1 MSQQSRANRCAIRT
15 EATDP
20 PPTPPTNP
28 NTPLHP
34 AARHVCIHVLK
45 ELASLGLFV
54 LFVLVLLL
62 VLFFSQPNRRSQVT
76 KWYASTPSTPQ
87 LTNSTTHPHP
97 TPLTG
102 RLSQPEFCQ
111 KVGNEGSSHVWK
123 RAPPN
128 TASCRTRVTLCPC
141 DSPLLSVTPP
151 VLC

>member
-76 KWYASTPSTPQ
+76 KWYASTPSTPPSSQTVQ
-87 LTNSTTHPHP
+87 LTP
-97 TPLTG
+97 TPPPSLVVFPSQSFAKKSGMKEAATCG
-102 RLSQPEFCQ
+102 RGRRPTLPPAAH
-111 KVGNEGSSHVWK
+111 GSHFVH
-123 RAPPN
+123 
-128 TASCRTRVTLCPC
+128 
-141 DSPLLSVTPP
+141 VTPP
-151 VLC
+151 SSL